1 MKRSLK
7 LERLIPLYGN
17 LKKYQSQNWRQD
29 ILAGITVSVIIIPQ
43 GMAYALLAGLPPI
56 YGLYGGLIPLI
67 IYGIFG
73 TSGQLSIGPVAIS
86 SILLFA
92 GVSQIAEP
100 LTELYIGL
108 VILVGFLAGVL
119 QFALGLFRLGFL
131 VNFIS
136 QPVITGFTGAAA
148 VIIFVSQLKTALGIS
163 VPRSENLF
171 DTISYL
177 IQHLSE
183 IDWLAVVFCITTLV
197 ILSILKKIN
206 KAIPGAL
213 IVVILGILAAFIL
226 TKYGLAGQLGIVGAI
241 PTGLPAFQP
250 PPFSVENI
258 QLLIPTVLTVG
269 IMGVVECIGIAKGI
283 HRDDQTSKVRP
294 NMELS
299 ALGLSKM
306 AGSFFLALPSSGSF
320 SRSAINDEAGSK
332 SGLSSIT
339 TALMVGLT
347 LIFFTKLFYFLPSAV
362 LAAIIIYAIRNLFD
376 VKEMRNLWKS
386 HKTDFSMMAV
396 TFLTTIFF
404 GIEKGVIVGVGLS
417 LAIFIY
423 RSSRPHIVRLG
434 QLPNTAVYRNIERFE
449 DARCPDDVLIVRVDN
464 QLFYANVLF
473 FQETIQRYNQKRPNL
488 RLVVLDAS
496 GIHNIDS
503 TGIRVLKQLFHY
515 FTKRDITFVISG
527 AIGPVR
533 DIISSSELLDLM
545 GQQSFFLEIHDAMH
559 HHGAIP
565 KNDQDS
571 GWSEDA
577 VQANF

>member
-1 MKRSLK
+1 MN

-17 LKKYQSQNWRQD
+17 LKKYQSRNWRQD

-43 GMAYALLAGLPPI
+43 GMAYALLAGMPPI

-92 GVSQIAEP
+92 GVSQLAAP
-100 LTELYIGL
+100 LGESYISL
-108 VILVGFLAGVL
+108 IILVGFLAGVL
-119 QFALGLFRLGFL
+119 QLLLGLFRLGFL

-136 QPVITGFTGAAA
+136 QPVITGFTAAAA
-148 VIIFVSQLKTALGIS
+148 VIIFVSQLKTGLGIS
-163 VPRSENLF
+163 VPRSDNLI
-171 DTISYL
+171 DTSTYL
-177 IQHLSE
+177 IKHIAE
-183 IDWLAVVFCITTLV
+183 IEWLAVAFCIASLI

-213 IVVILGILAAFIL
+213 IVVITGILVA
-226 TKYGLAGQLGIVGAI
+226 YGLTHYGMADNLQIVGTI
-241 PTGLPAFQP
+241 PTGLPAFEVP
-250 PPFSVENI
+250 DFTIDNI
-258 QLLIPTVLTVG
+258 LLLLPTVLTVG

-283 HRDDQTSKVRP
+283 QRDDQTSKVRP

-306 AGSFFLALPSSGSF
+306 AGSFFQALPSSGSF

-332 SGLSSIT
+332 SGISSIT

-347 LIFFTKLFYFLPSAV
+347 LIFFTKLFYYLPSAV
-362 LAAIIIYAIRNLFD
+362 LAAIIIYAIKNLFD
-376 VKEMRNLWKS
+376 VKEMRSLWKS
-386 HKTDFSMMAV
+386 HKIDFSMMAV
-396 TFLTTIFF
+396 TFVITVLF
-404 GIEKGVIVGVGLS
+404 GIENGVMVGVVLS

-423 RSSRPHIVRLG
+423 RSSRPHMVRLG
-434 QLPNTAVYRNIERFE
+434 RLPNTEVYRNMERFE
-449 DARCPDDVLIVRVDN
+449 DAGCPEDVLIVRIDN

-473 FQETIQRYNQKRPNL
+473 FEETIQFYSEKKPKL
-488 RLVVLDAS
+488 RLVILDAS
-496 GIHNIDS
+496 GMHNIDS
-503 TGIRVLKQLFHY
+503 TGIRVLTQLY
-515 FTKRDITFVISG
+515 KYYKKRNITFIITGV
-527 AIGPVR
+527 IGPVR
-533 DIISSSELLDLM
+533 DIISSSTLLSLM
-545 GQQSFFLEIHDAMH
+545 GQQSFFLEIHDAMQY
-559 HHGAIP
+559 HGVVA
-565 KNDQDS
+565 KGDDDA

>member
-1 MKRSLK
+1 MN
-7 LERLIPLYGN
+7 LERLIPLYGT
-17 LKKYQSQNWRQD
+17 LKKYQSRNWRQD
-29 ILAGITVSVIIIPQ
+29 ILAGITVSVIFIPQ
-43 GMAYALLAGLPPI
+43 GMAYALLAGMPPI

-92 GVSQIAEP
+92 GVSQVAIPFSEV
-100 LTELYIGL
+100 YIGL
-108 VILVGFLAGVL
+108 IILVGFLAGVL
-119 QFALGLFRLGFL
+119 QFALGLSRLGFL

-136 QPVITGFTGAAA
+136 QPVITGFTAAAA

-163 VPRSENLF
+163 IPRSDNLIE
-171 DTISYL
+171 TSSYL
-177 IQHLSE
+177 LHHISE
-183 IDWLAVVFCITTLV
+183 FNGLAVIFCIASLV
-197 ILSILKKIN
+197 ILFLLKKVN
-206 KAIPGAL
+206 KAIPGSL
-213 IVVILGILAAFIL
+213 IVVILGILITYGL
-226 TKYGLAGQLGIVGAI
+226 MKYGMAGKLQIVGAI
-241 PTGLPAFQP
+241 PTGLPSFQL
-250 PPFSVENI
+250 PPFSMENI
-258 QLLIPTVLTVG
+258 LLLIPTVLTVG

-283 HRDDQTSKVRP
+283 KRDDQTSNVRP

-306 AGSFFLALPSSGSF
+306 AGSFFQALPSSGSF

-339 TALMVGLT
+339 TALVVGLT

-362 LAAIIIYAIRNLFD
+362 LAAIIIFAIKNLFD
-376 VKEMRNLWKS
+376 LKEMRSLWKT
-386 HKTDFSMMAV
+386 HKTDFSMMAI

-404 GIEKGVIVGVGLS
+404 GIEKGVMVGVGLS

-423 RSSRPHIVRLG
+423 RSSRPHMVMLG
-434 QLPNTAVYRNIERFE
+434 RLPNTAVYRNIERFE
-449 DARCPDDVLIVRVDN
+449 DAKCPEDVLIVRIDN

-473 FQETIQRYNQKRPNL
+473 FQETIQEYSQVRPKL

-503 TGIRVLKQLFHY
+503 TGIRVLIQLYHY
-515 FTKRDITFVISG
+515 FKKREITFVISG

-533 DIISSSELLDLM
+533 DIISSSELLALM
-545 GQQSFFLEIHDAMH
+545 GQKSFFLEIHDAMRY
-559 HHGAIP
+559 HGAIP
-565 KNDQDS
+565 RDDQDT